1 MPQKIIEPIDKINNF
16 LKYFFKFPSDHIIL
30 KKRRGSDYY
39 NIVESAKIKYE
50 FSNEDKRISRKKIRR
65 NGIKK

>member
-30 KKRRGSDYY
+30 KKEEVQ
-39 NIVESAKIKYE
+39 III
-50 FSNEDKRISRKKIRR
+50 ISSKVLKLNMNSVMKKK
-65 NGIKK
+65 N